1 MFLEGVVLGLVRADL
16 EQPATRK
23 DTRKLSPH
31 LYEALKRALY
41 KPAAFFKGIVFPLL
55 DVSGAGCPDL
65 SAYWWLI
72 ARFRGGARSRRP
84 LSSLLC
90 LPKSKCRSC
99 IRQLRSSAS
108 QGWTTPVRNSCP
120 LLPRPGDSCIR
131 VCVRIGPNS
140 LFIRVLL
147 DKKHA
152 LPYKVLDALVF
163 HFIRLGN
170 THAQGSLPVLW
181 HQSLLVLC
189 QRYAAHLAPEQKDAL
204 RDVVRAHPHA
214 QIAPEIRRELAAAPA
229 RGEATVGADAMD
241 VS

>member
-1 MFLEGVVLGLVRADL
+1 MH
-16 EQPATRK
+16 T
-23 DTRKLSPH
+23 
-31 LYEALKRALY
+31 
-41 KPAAFFKGIVFPLL
+41 
-55 DVSGAGCPDL
+55 C
-65 SAYWWLI
+65 
-72 ARFRGGARSRRP
+72 
-84 LSSLLC
+84 
-90 LPKSKCRSC
+90 
-99 IRQLRSSAS
+99 
-108 QGWTTPVRNSCP
+108 
-120 LLPRPGDSCIR
+120 

-170 THAQGSLPVLW
+170 THAQGTLPVLW

>member
-1 MFLEGVVLGLVRADL
+1 MFTYMRVR
-16 EQPATRK
+16 T
-23 DTRKLSPH
+23 
-31 LYEALKRALY
+31 
-41 KPAAFFKGIVFPLL
+41 
-55 DVSGAGCPDL
+55 
-65 SAYWWLI
+65 
-72 ARFRGGARSRRP
+72 
-84 LSSLLC
+84 
-90 LPKSKCRSC
+90 
-99 IRQLRSSAS
+99 
-108 QGWTTPVRNSCP
+108 
-120 LLPRPGDSCIR
+120 
-131 VCVRIGPNS
+131 GPTS

-170 THAQGSLPVLW
+170 THAQGTLPVLW

-214 QIAPEIRRELAAAPA
+214 QISPEIRRELAAAPA
-229 RGEATVGADAMD
+229 RGETSTTDAMD